1 MLFTDTTPDSG
12 PDQQRPLYLLT
23 EADSFYTLDPIATLL
38 DQGDFSPGLSNS
50 SGIDLAMSMVSLTM
64 GALRYV
70 RFAGLK
76 NGQAVGYL
84 VERDGMTTLRSSV
97 AEIGEAIDMKTA
109 MLASAAAPMFFAPQ
123 LIKGPNDAVAELYTD
138 GGVRE
143 LVPVQAAIDMGADRV
158 FALDCNAPY
167 GVPGTSWPHPM
178 PGTPTG
184 IPGIALT
191 VLGELLDEVGLDDT
205 RPPDPAHVRFWHARP
220 MFEIEGDM
228 EIDPG
233 AIRANIDYGRDCAFD
248 AFDGAV
254 RTDGRRRLLG
264 LLGQR
269 IAIARRNA
277 LDAERTLHWVVD
289 AWAKNLAGKNADEI
303 VQSLDYHRYP
313 GDSDIGGRIANLMA
327 DMDVAMGVDFP
338 NAHYL
343 NELRSRHAGAAHTDG
358 RQWRGAGAAPGVEGP
373 DEGALSGTHDRRRGA
388 RRCRPDPDDP
398 TQPDQPWLRYDQPPS
413 QGFYGDLWPDG
424 FSGSDF
430 DPTTMIEVVGRQV
443 EQRGSGGWA
452 LLGNGFLAS
461 QAGNAAQLLVPHG
474 HTLSH
479 LTGFWSP
486 SAGVTWAPNAGA
498 TWSTTWAAQPDSPD
512 LGGTVRAV
520 TSCLI
525 ADRDTSALRVVAR
538 IAGDGGDTLV
548 ELVYDPQG
556 GWTVLGPVTVNGTPL
571 TDVIGN
577 PVLIESSFAQEQAVE
592 LIVPLTDHVAHLHR
606 SDPANRVVAT
616 RERRGLPVA
625 RPTAQWR
632 QCAVAHG
639 GHGRHLHPGQL
650 RTPFQPRSGGGGR
663 RYGGSAGN
671 VTRAALLRR
680 EYRDVEQRRADR
692 ARGRRHHI
700 HHRRPGHVP
709 EQDRPAG

>member
-1 MLFTDTTPDSG
+1 LSLALGPAGMLFTDTTPDS
-12 PDQQRPLYLLT
+12 DLINNVLNLLT
-23 EADSFYTLDPIATLL
+23 EADSFFTLDPIATLL
-38 DQGDFSPGLSNS
+38 DQGDFSPGLLNS

-76 NGQAVGYL
+76 NGRAVGYL

-97 AEIGEAIDMKTA
+97 AEIGDAIDMKTA

-205 RPPDPAHVRFWHARP
+205 RPPDPAHVKFWHARP
-220 MFEIEGDM
+220 MFEIGGDM

-313 GDSDIGGRIANLMA
+313 GDSDMGGRIANLMA

-343 NELRSRHAGAAHTDG
+343 NEFAAVTPELRIQTVDGGAALARLQGLKAQMKALYQARTIV
-358 RQWRGAGAAPGVEGP
+358 AGVRAVP
-373 DEGALSGTHDRRRGA
+373 
-388 RRCRPDPDDP
+388 PDPDDP
-398 TQPDQPWLRYDQPPS
+398 TQPDQAWLRYDQPPS

-424 FSGSDF
+424 FSGPDF

-474 HTLSH
+474 QTLSH

-498 TWSTTWAAQPDSPD
+498 TWSTTWAVQPDSPD

-538 IAGDGGDTLV
+538 IGGGGDTLV

-571 TDVIGN
+571 TDVIG
-577 PVLIESSFAQEQAVE
+577 
-592 LIVPLTDHVAHLHR
+592 
-606 SDPANRVVAT
+606 T
-616 RERRGLPVA
+616 R
-625 RPTAQWR
+625 
-632 QCAVAHG
+632 C
-639 GHGRHLHPGQL
+639 
-650 RTPFQPRSGGGGR
+650 
-663 RYGGSAGN
+663 
-671 VTRAALLRR
+671 
-680 EYRDVEQRRADR
+680 
-692 ARGRRHHI
+692 
-700 HHRRPGHVP
+700 
-709 EQDRPAG
+709 